1 MKETS
6 KHKEAK
12 RIREIV
18 SNFWIS
24 RIILTANNLR
34 VFDELEKPLTAKSV
48 AKRLALDPR
57 ATELLLNSLVSL
69 KFLRKKGNRF
79 INTSTASKYLVRQS
93 PFYLGDIIRH
103 NEVLWTNWSY
113 LNEVVKTGKP
123 ANKAFELE
131 SFILGMH
138 NLARLKKDILIKQL
152 NLKGIKRILDLGGG
166 PGTYSMEFAKRGKDV
181 YLFDRPETLEIART
195 LIDKE
200 GLGDRITLLQGDFL
214 TDPIGSDYDMVLM
227 SQILHAYGKRDI
239 KSLLKKTWKAL
250 NTSGILVIHEFY
262 LDSTLT
268 EPLTG
273 AIFSI
278 NMLVN
283 TPQGRTYSVREL
295 KEFLKGSGFKILG
308 VHRLD
313 DTVLIRS
320 QKRR

>member
-1 MKETS
+1 MKDFT

-12 RIREIV
+12 RIRELV

-34 VFDELEKPLTAKSV
+34 VFDELEKTMTAKSV
-48 AKRLALDPR
+48 AKKLSLDPR

-69 KFLRKKGNRF
+69 KLLKKEGNKF
-79 INTSTASKYLVRQS
+79 INTSASSKYLVQQS

-103 NEVLWTNWSY
+103 NDILWTNWSY
-113 LNEVVKTGKP
+113 LNEVIKTGSP

-138 NLARLKKDILIKQL
+138 NLANLKKDVLIKQL
-152 NLKGIKRILDLGGG
+152 SLKGIQKILDLGGG

-181 YLFDRPETLEIART
+181 YLFDRPEALEIAKT
-195 LIDKE
+195 LIAKE
-200 GLGDRITLLQGDFL
+200 GLGDRITLLEGDFL

-227 SQILHAYGKRDI
+227 SQILHSYGKRDI
-239 KSLLKKTWKAL
+239 KSLLKKTRNAL
-250 NTSGILVIHEFY
+250 KPSGILVIHEFY
-262 LDSTLT
+262 LNSNLT

-283 TPQGRTYSVREL
+283 TPQGRTYSVQEL
-295 KEFLKGSGFKILG
+295 KKFLKQSGFKVIG
-308 VHRLD
+308 VHRVD
-313 DTVLIRS
+313 DTVLIQS

>member
-1 MKETS
+1 MKENS

-12 RIREIV
+12 RIRELVFNYWV
-18 SNFWIS
+18 S
-24 RIILTANNLR
+24 RVVLTANNLR
-34 VFDELEKPLTAKSV
+34 VFDVLEKPLTAKTV

-69 KFLRKKGNRF
+69 KLLRKKGNRF
-79 INTSTASKYLVRQS
+79 INTSTASKYLVQQS

-123 ANKAFELE
+123 ASREFELE

-152 NLKGIKRILDLGGG
+152 DLKGIKRILDLGGG

-195 LIDKE
+195 LIDKD
-200 GLGDRITLLQGDFL
+200 GMGDRITLLEGDFL
-214 TDPIGSDYDMVLM
+214 TDTIGSGYDMVLM

-250 NTSGILVIHEFY
+250 NSSGILVIHEFY
-262 LDSTLT
+262 LDTTLT

-278 NMLVN
+278 NMLIN
-283 TPQGRTYSVREL
+283 TPQGRTYSVQEL
-295 KEFLKGSGFKILG
+295 KGFLRQSGFKVIS

-313 DTVLIRS
+313 DTVLIQS